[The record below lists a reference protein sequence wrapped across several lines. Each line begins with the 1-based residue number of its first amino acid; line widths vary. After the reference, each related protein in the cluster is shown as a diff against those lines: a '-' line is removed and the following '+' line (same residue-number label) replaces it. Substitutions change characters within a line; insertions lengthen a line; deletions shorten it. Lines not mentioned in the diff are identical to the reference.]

1 MAQILRRTWAEID
14 LPALSRNLKL
24 LSAARPQTAVMAVVK
39 ANAYGHGAHAVA
51 TALSAAGVRHFAVAT
66 LDEAIALREAGIGG
80 EILILGYTPPE
91 AGEKLLSYGITQA
104 LLSAD
109 YAAALWA
116 ACPAPIKC
124 HFAIDTGMHRIGLD
138 AAAPATAEAVIRLWA
153 GRFALTGI
161 FTHLCAADSADEAS
175 AAFTNAQLSR
185 FRAVADRVRDLGL
198 AAHCLNSAGG
208 IAYSE
213 AESDFW
219 RLGILLYGLSPN
231 PATPLPAGIRPVLAW
246 RTVVATF
253 KTVPAGETVGYGRTW
268 QAARDSVIATLP
280 VGYADGYDRRLSNR
294 GCVLLHGKRA
304 PGVGRVCMDQTM
316 VDVTDIPAA
325 RVGDTVTLLGEDG
338 GATLTADEMASLIGT
353 IGYEIVTG
361 ISPRVPRI
369 YQE

>member
-1 MAQILRRTWAEID
+1 MRRTWAEID

-24 LSAARPQTAVMAVVK
+24 LSDRRPQTAVMAVVK
-39 ANAYGHGAHAVA
+39 ADAYGHGAPAVA
-51 TALSAAGVRHFAVAT
+51 TALSRAGVRHFAVAT
-66 LDEAIALREAGIGG
+66 VGEALALREAGIGG

-91 AGEKLLSYGITQA
+91 AGEVLLQNDLTQTLLSE
-104 LLSAD
+104 D

-124 HFAIDTGMHRIGLD
+124 HFAVDTGMHRIGLD
-138 AAAPATAEAVIRLWA
+138 ATNPHAAAAVIRRYA
-153 GRFALTGI
+153 ARFSLMGI
-161 FTHLCAADSADEAS
+161 FTHLCAADTTDEAS
-175 AAFTNAQLSR
+175 VAFTRAQIAA

-198 AAHCLNSAGG
+198 SAHCLNSAGG
-208 IAYSE
+208 LAYPA

-231 PATPLPAGIRPVLAW
+231 PATPLPAGICPVLAW
-246 RTVVATF
+246 RTVVATL

-268 QAARDSVIATLP
+268 QATRDSVIATLP

-294 GCVLLHGKRA
+294 GYVLLRGCRA
-304 PGVGRVCMDQTM
+304 PIVGRVCMDQTM
-316 VDVTDIPAA
+316 VDVTDIPAV

-338 GATLTADEMASLIGT
+338 GATLTADEMAVTIGT

-361 ISPRVPRI
+361 ISARVPRI
-369 YQE
+369 YKE